1 MIAFKVI
8 CLVAMAL
15 AVFGAIGDKSDFPKY
30 GALLLMSGAL
40 FIVVLILEMIM
51 K

>member
-8 CLVAMAL
+8 CLVAMVIAIC
-15 AVFGAIGDKSDFPKY
+15 GAIAEPDFGKY
-30 GALLLMSGAL
+30 GALFLMSGAL